1 MVCNNGIEACMS
13 WLKWIKTAAN
23 VSTGGMSSLYLYGGL
38 LLAGAAA
45 MGGALWW
52 HADKVDDHYEA
63 SFKAGRMESE
73 NDQLRETKRELTRM
87 VGVVERLNEVYLAQ
101 LQAVSDAESAAAA
114 ADERVRKLA
123 AQRNAAIRTAP
134 AEAVRA
140 YAATAGDVYAACRAE
155 YRALGFDAE
164 RCGAT
169 ARTLDAYA
177 DEVSGRP
184 SRPTPPTPPA
194 KP

>member
-1 MVCNNGIEACMS
+1 MS

-23 VSTGGMSSLYLYGGL
+23 VSTGGVSSLYLYGGL
-38 LLAGAAA
+38 LLAGATAA
-45 MGGALWW
+45 GGAWWW

-101 LQAVSDAESAAAA
+101 LQAVSDAESAAAV

-164 RCGAT
+164 RCSA
-169 ARTLDAYA
+169 AAHTLNEYA
-177 DEVSGRP
+177 DEVSRTQFSMP
-184 SRPTPPTPPA
+184 RSPFT
-194 KP
+194 KPVEK

>member
-1 MVCNNGIEACMS
+1 MS
-13 WLKWIKTAAN
+13 AASFIGKAWKWIKGAAN
-23 VSTGGMSSLYLYGGL
+23 VATGGTSSLYLYGGL

-45 MGGALWW
+45 VGGVWWW

-63 SFKAGRMESE
+63 SFKAGRMEVE
-73 NDQLRETKRELTRM
+73 NELLRETKRELTRM
-87 VGVVERLNEVYLAQ
+87 VGVVDKLNEVYLAQ

-114 ADERVRKLA
+114 ADERVRQLA
-123 AQRNAAIRTAP
+123 AQRKRALASAP

-140 YAATAGDVYAACRAE
+140 YAAAAGDVYAACRAE

-164 RCGAT
+164 RCSA
-169 ARTLDAYA
+169 AAHTLNTYA
-177 DEVSGRP
+177 EEVSRGP
-184 SRPTPPTPPA
+184 SRPSAPTPPSPPT